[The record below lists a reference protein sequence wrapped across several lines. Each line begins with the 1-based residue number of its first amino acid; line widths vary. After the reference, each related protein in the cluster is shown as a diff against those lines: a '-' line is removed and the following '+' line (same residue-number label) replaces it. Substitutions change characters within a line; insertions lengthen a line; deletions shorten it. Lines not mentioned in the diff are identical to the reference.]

1 MSKRK
6 IYAVY
11 DDGEKIGSYTA
22 AEAEKELGI
31 PQKHVSAYAKNNWKY
46 QGRYNFSPQEGF
58 QEGIQNKE
66 PREKSYIGSGLAL
79 DWDFTTKM
87 LLAVGGRKA
96 HGKG

>member
-1 MSKRK
+1 MPKRK

-22 AEAEKELGI
+22 AEAEEELGI
-31 PQKHVSAYAKNNWKY
+31 PKKQVAIYEKNEWKY
-46 QGRYNFSPQEGF
+46 QGRYSFLPKEVPQ
-58 QEGIQNKE
+58 KE
-66 PREKSYIGSGLAL
+66 APGEKKYISNGLAL
-79 DWDFTTKM
+79 DWDFTTRM